1 MKMKKDNFKLIDS
14 HVHFDVK
21 GYDISGIEEKYINDY
36 SKEKWLKLQSKN
48 QYQKEKWV
56 QAWGFPQ
63 REPAE
68 EDVKQTSIR
77 WLAEMELNNID
88 KLVFVTGGGNELLS
102 RIIQE
107 SPNHFVGYAHHNPFE
122 KGAAQKLDTAIR
134 HQGLKG
140 YKIIAPSLSGR
151 MDDLALYPVWGV
163 AEKYQI
169 PVLIHFGILGAAGG
183 IAEHVNINPMIMHDV
198 ARAHPDIPFI
208 FPHFGCGYPQELLQ
222 LAWVCPNI
230 YVDTSGSNQWTRWMP
245 YPLTIKDLFRKYY
258 ETIGPERII
267 FGTDS
272 EWFPRGFVKQYYDE
286 QRKDCIELGM
296 NQEEIKMIFRDNIF
310 RLLNLEDS

>member
-1 MKMKKDNFKLIDS
+1 MDFKLIDS

-21 GYDISGIEEKYINDY
+21 GYEIIGIENKYIEEY
-36 SKEKWLKLQSKN
+36 GIEKWNKLQSKN
-48 QYQKEKWV
+48 QYQKESWAK
-56 QAWGFPQ
+56 AWGFPK
-63 REPAE
+63 REPTDD
-68 EDVKQTSIR
+68 DVKQTSIR
-77 WLAEMELNNID
+77 WLNEMERYNID

-102 RIIQE
+102 RIVQE
-107 SPNHFVGYAHHNPFE
+107 HPQHFIGYAHHNPFE
-122 KGAAQKLDTAIR
+122 TNAAQKLETAVA

-140 YKIIAPSLSGR
+140 YKIIAPDLSGR
-151 MDDLALYPVWGV
+151 MDDSALNPVWKV
-163 AEKYQI
+163 AENNQI

-183 IAEHVNINPMIMHDV
+183 LAKHDNINPMIMHDV
-198 ARAHPDIPFI
+198 ARAYPDIPFI
-208 FPHFGCGYPQELLQ
+208 IPHFGCGHPQELLQ

-230 YVDTSGSNQWTRWMP
+230 YVDTSGSNQWIRWMP
-245 YPLTIKDLFRKYY
+245 YPLTLKDLFKKYY

-296 NQEEIKMIFRDNIF
+296 KQEEIKMIFRNNIA
-310 RLLNLEDS
+310 RLLKQEEH